1 MEGGSQETRARG
13 HTVFLDATEAPH
25 DDGVGARMPRSAQE
39 YPVRRETEVS
49 GRREDLKLLVD
60 NIISVAE
67 LLGLV
72 EEGVEAAATEIH
84 VLADEKD
91 DQRKHEEDEGQAG
104 EQDNYV
110 EEGQEEE
117 EEEDD
122 FQEEEEWEE
131 DDDDDE
137 DEDVEDDFHEEEEDE
152 EEQDHKRSRRRR
164 SRRRNRNRRIR
175 SKRRRRGKKVK
186 SRRSGGGGAGAGPAA
201 GGAGGLTK
209 GAEREG
215 GGSGAERLGGGW
227 GRVKGSCGAG
237 SGGAGATGLT
247 RRAAGGRGKA
257 GKGGEGRDG
266 AGARRAGAEEQ
277 EKEEPKWKE
286 QGGWCLG
293 NAQELHVKQE
303 EETQMSASL
312 HPFLSLLEALQTEV
326 QPLNTHASRED
337 SQRKPSIWQRRQR
350 HLQQRSALIQGIRG
364 FWAKAFVNHP
374 QMSALISKPDESMLR
389 HMTNLKVEEH
399 KFPRECRKILL
410 FFGKNS
416 YFQNEVV
423 TKEYVLGLDGYR
435 ASHSSPI
442 QWYPRYRQEAY
453 RRRHD
458 NSSLNFFNWFSDHSF
473 AGSSRIAEII
483 IEDLWPNPLPYRSP
497 AGLEL
502 RKDWDEPHLR
512 RRECWDTPYTA
523 DGCLPEMSVLG
534 MGQKLHRASSAV
546 DRVQACPSQAL
557 LYPHV
562 TRPPAQRA

>member
-1 MEGGSQETRARG
+1 MEGGSQETGARG

-25 DDGVGARMPRSAQE
+25 DDAVGARMPRSAQE
-39 YPVRRETEVS
+39 HPVRRETEVS

-91 DQRKHEEDEGQAG
+91 DERKHEEDGGQAG

-110 EEGQEEE
+110 EEEQEEE
-117 EEEDD
+117 EEVEDKD
-122 FQEEEEWEE
+122 QEEGEEEE
-131 DDDDDE
+131 
-137 DEDVEDDFHEEEEDE
+137 
-152 EEQDHKRSRRRR
+152 
-164 SRRRNRNRRIR
+164 
-175 SKRRRRGKKVK
+175 
-186 SRRSGGGGAGAGPAA
+186 
-201 GGAGGLTK
+201 
-209 GAEREG
+209 
-215 GGSGAERLGGGW
+215 
-227 GRVKGSCGAG
+227 
-237 SGGAGATGLT
+237 
-247 RRAAGGRGKA
+247 AAGGRRKA

-286 QGGWCLG
+286 QGGWCLA
-293 NAQELHVKQE
+293 NARELQVKQE

-337 SQRKPSIWQRRQR
+337 SQLKPSIWQRRQR

-364 FWAKAFVNHP
+364 FWAKAFLNHP
-374 QMSALISKPDESMLR
+374 QMSALISKPDASMLR

-423 TKEYVLGLDGYR
+423 TKDYVLGLDGYR

-442 QWYPRYRQEAY
+442 QWHPRYRQEAY

-483 IEDLWPNPLPYRSP
+483 IEDLWPNPLLYFKMKEAPGERTERERGLSP
-497 AGLEL
+497 VSN
-502 RKDWDEPHLR
+502 
-512 RRECWDTPYTA
+512 TPCET
-523 DGCLPEMSVLG
+523 CEKTPKCKH
-534 MGQKLHRASSAV
+534 Q
-546 DRVQACPSQAL
+546 
-557 LYPHV
+557 
-562 TRPPAQRA
+562 

>member
-117 EEEDD
+117 EEE
-122 FQEEEEWEE
+122 
-131 DDDDDE
+131 
-137 DEDVEDDFHEEEEDE
+137 EDE
-152 EEQDHKRSRRRR
+152 EEQDHKRT
-164 SRRRNRNRRIR
+164 
-175 SKRRRRGKKVK
+175 
-186 SRRSGGGGAGAGPAA
+186 
-201 GGAGGLTK
+201 GGLTK

-237 SGGAGATGLT
+237 SGGAGATGFT

-337 SQRKPSIWQRRQR
+337 SQLKPSIWQRRQR

-483 IEDLWPNPLPYRSP
+483 IEDLWPNPLPYFKMKEAPGERTERER
-497 AGLEL
+497 GICTI
-502 RKDWDEPHLR
+502 LR
-512 RRECWDTPYTA
+512 R
-523 DGCLPEMSVLG
+523 V
-534 MGQKLHRASSAV
+534 
-546 DRVQACPSQAL
+546 
-557 LYPHV
+557 
-562 TRPPAQRA
+562 